1 MKTMNDLSERFT
13 AIGIAWNELLT
24 ACKKGA
30 ISAAKNEKA
39 FIIGY
44 INNLMGDGI
53 LTYDDKVRYIEEMQS
68 HISEAERKEN
78 E

>member
-13 AIGIAWNELLT
+13 AIGIAWNKLLT
-24 ACKKGA
+24 ACKNGD
-30 ISAAKNEKA
+30 ISTANNEKA